1 MAYAG
6 TRVARVEDTRLLT
19 GHGTFVDDITRP
31 GMLHACFV
39 RSPFA
44 RARING
50 IDTSAALA
58 LPGVRAVFTAD
69 DLNPEVKEAWHAVA
83 GKDIADTPRPPLA
96 EGEAKF
102 VGDPVAL
109 VVAESRYI
117 AEDAV
122 ELVDVDY
129 EPLPAV
135 ADFMKAVGSGVVVHE
150 AYPDNVAG
158 GMGGAPPD
166 EETFSSAAHVASANV
181 YQQIYA
187 PVPIET
193 RGLVVEWTAS
203 TEELTLWASTQTP
216 HELRAFCARLLGIPA
231 QGVRVI
237 MRDTGGGFGQK
248 VVPMR
253 EDMCIMLAARKVPA
267 ALKWIEDRRENLMS
281 AGQARHV
288 DGNVRA
294 ALDDDG
300 NILAFDIDF
309 TYDIGAYP
317 TPYPVL
323 TTAAVGMFFPGPY
336 RVPKASF
343 NYKTVFSNT
352 AGLAAYRGPW
362 QYETLAREILLDVAA
377 RKMNVDPVDL
387 RRKNLLRRDEMP
399 YFNPNG
405 MPYDHV
411 APVET
416 FEQAVK
422 ILDHEGFR
430 KEQADALAEGRYIG
444 LGFSAY
450 IEPTGA
456 ATGHLATEGCTIRME
471 PTGKINVY
479 VNGGST
485 GNSIETTVVQLTADV
500 LGADIEDVSTI
511 QGDTAVTPYG
521 AGSQGSRSGPMTAGA
536 VNEAGSILR
545 KQIVA
550 MAAHRLGVEEDDIEL
565 GGSKAFARDDESK
578 SVSFAD
584 IAFRSYYEPQQL
596 PARDGGHAGG
606 DGALHVADDDPLGQR
621 HACVH
626 VRGRRRDR
634 PCHADALHRQR
645 GRRPDDQPQR
655 GRGPDRRRNR
665 AGHRWRAAGE
675 HGLRRRR
682 KPALLNVCRLS
693 AADRHRGAADRVRPR
708 RDSRARRR
716 RIQGLRRGRRHRVD
730 ARGHQRHQRC
740 SGAARRHP
748 HPTAGQPRCDS
759 RPYRGVP
766 IMELVNDFRVP
777 VSADA
782 AWKVLTDVE
791 RVAPCIPGA
800 QLLSRRR

>member
-1 MAYAG
+1 MTETVATRYAG
-6 TRVARVEDTRLLT
+6 ARVPRIEDNRLLT
-19 GHGTFVDDITRP
+19 GRGTFVDDITRP

-44 RARING
+44 RAKING
-50 IDTSAALA
+50 IDSAAALA
-58 LPGVRAVFTAD
+58 LPGVRAVFTAS
-69 DLNPEVKEAWHAVA
+69 DLNPDVKEAWHAVA
-83 GKDIADTPRPPLA
+83 GKDIPDTPRPPLA
-96 EGEAKF
+96 EGEVKF

-117 AEDAV
+117 AEDAI

-129 EPLPAV
+129 EPLPAI
-135 ADFMKAVGSGVVVHE
+135 ADFTQAIRLAADSDVVVHD

-166 EETFSSAAHVASANV
+166 EETFSSAAHVAEAHV

-187 PVPIET
+187 PVPMET
-193 RGLVVEWTAS
+193 RGMVVEWDAS
-203 TEELTLWASTQTP
+203 SEELTVWASTQTP
-216 HELRAFCARLLGIPA
+216 HELRAFAARLLGIPA

-253 EDMCIMLAARKVPA
+253 EDMCILLAARKVPF

-288 DGNVRA
+288 DGKARMA
-294 ALDDDG
+294 FDDEG
-300 NILAFDIDF
+300 NILAADVDF

-362 QYETLAREILLDVAA
+362 QYETLAREILLDIAA
-377 RKMNVDPVDL
+377 REMGMDPVEL
-387 RRKNLLRRDEMP
+387 RRRNILRGDEMP
-399 YFNPNG
+399 YFNANG
-405 MPYDHV
+405 MPYEHV
-411 APVET
+411 APADT
-416 FEQAVK
+416 FDQAVK

-430 KEQADALAEGRYIG
+430 REQREALEQGRYLG

-456 ATGHLATEGCTIRME
+456 ATGHLATEGATIRME

-479 VNGGST
+479 VNGGSS

-500 LGADIEDVSTI
+500 LGADIDDVSTI

-521 AGSQGSRSGPMTAGA
+521 AGTQGSRSGPMTAGA
-536 VNEAGSILR
+536 VSEAGTILR

-550 MAAHRLGVEEDDIEL
+550 MAAARLGVGEDEIEL
-565 GGSKAFARDDESK
+565 GGSKAVVRDDPSK
-578 SVSFAD
+578 SVTFAD
-584 IAFRSYYEPQQL
+584 LAYRSYYEPQQL
-596 PARDGGHAGG
+596 PPGMAATLEATARFTSQAMIHWANATHACTCEVDVETGHVTLTRYIVSEDVGAMINPNVVEGQIAGG
-606 DGALHVADDDPLGQR
+606 TVQGIGGALLEKMVYDDDGNPLSSTFVDYLLPTATEVPPIEYGHVEIPGPGIGGYKGVGEGGAIGSTPAVINAINDALAPLGVTLTR
-621 HACVH
+621 LPAS
-626 VRGRRRDR
+626 
-634 PCHADALHRQR
+634 P
-645 GRRPDDQPQR
+645 
-655 GRGPDRRRNR
+655 
-665 AGHRWRAAGE
+665 AAIVE
-675 HGLRRRR
+675 LIEQAR
-682 KPALLNVCRLS
+682 K
-693 AADRHRGAADRVRPR
+693 DH
-708 RDSRARRR
+708 
-716 RIQGLRRGRRHRVD
+716 
-730 ARGHQRHQRC
+730 
-740 SGAARRHP
+740 
-748 HPTAGQPRCDS
+748 
-759 RPYRGVP
+759 
-766 IMELVNDFRVP
+766 
-777 VSADA
+777 
-782 AWKVLTDVE
+782 
-791 RVAPCIPGA
+791 
-800 QLLSRRR
+800 